1 MSINKELL
9 NRLNILYVEDDHLIR
24 TELAQILSNFFGKV
38 YTAEDGKEGLETYL
52 HNQDDID
59 IILSDINMPKL
70 NGIEMVKTIRGV
82 DKKVPVFFATAY
94 SDIEFLSEAIKLHI
108 HEYIVKPIDVRS
120 LLAFMNDLAAVLYQE
135 SLIKLKTK
143 ELSKYKK
150 ITDLNNIVIET
161 DVHMKITNVNDL
173 FCKISGY
180 TKDEL
185 LGKDFK
191 FLKHQNTSNDVY
203 TEIYAKV
210 LNNKMW
216 QGRLKNLTKDHGT
229 FTTECYMM
237 AVLNDASEV
246 IGAISIQKDI
256 TEELTKKREVQLAL
270 MKDKSDIFKRSK
282 EGNAEQYAIINDLKN
297 KLESIQSEKSKSN
310 RDIDKYIYTAEKYT
324 VENRRLKTELSTYKK
339 NADTRGT
346 SLKLSKE
353 SADLRVEVKRLIN
366 KIKEIKE
373 NNEQEIKQVRINY
386 EIEIDE
392 IEDKLEATQAKL
404 DAIETNDVLSEKL
417 EYWKD
422 KSKNESNRV
431 ENLEKQIIANVS
443 KEVMSKIF
451 N

>member
-9 NRLNILYVEDDHLIR
+9 KRLNILYVEDDHLIR
-24 TELAQILSNFFGKV
+24 TELSQILSNFFGKV

-59 IILSDINMPKL
+59 IILSDINMPKI
-70 NGIEMVKTIRGV
+70 NGIDMVKTIRGV

-94 SDIEFLSEAIKLHI
+94 SDVEFLSEAIKLHI

-120 LLAFMNDLAAVLYQE
+120 LLAIMNDLASVLYQE

-143 ELSKYKK
+143 ELSKYKQ

-161 DVHMKITNVNDL
+161 DVHMKITHVNDL

-180 TKDEL
+180 TKEEL

-191 FLKHQNTSNDVY
+191 FLKHKNTSDEVY
-203 TEIYAKV
+203 TEIYSKV
-210 LNNKMW
+210 LNNNIW
-216 QGRLKNLTKDHGT
+216 QGTLKNLTKDHGT
-229 FTTECYMM
+229 FTTECFMM
-237 AVLNDASEV
+237 AELNNASEV

-256 TEELTKKREVQLAL
+256 TEELSKKREIQLAL
-270 MKDKSDIFKRSK
+270 MKDKSEMFKRSK

-297 KLESIQSEKSKSN
+297 KLDAAQSVKSKSN
-310 RDIDKYIYTAEKYT
+310 RDIDRYIYTAEKYT
-324 VENRRLKTELSTYKK
+324 VENRRLKSELALYKK
-339 NADTRGT
+339 NADTKGT

-353 SADLRVEVKRLIN
+353 GADLRVEVKRLSN

-373 NNEQEIKQVRINY
+373 NNEQEIKQIKINY

-392 IEDKLEATQAKL
+392 MEDKLEHTQDKL

-417 EYWKD
+417 EYWKG
-422 KSKNESNRV
+422 KSKNESVRI
-431 ENLEKQIIANVS
+431 ENLEKRIIANVN
-443 KEVMSKIF
+443 KELMSKIF